1 MDLGLAGKV
10 AIVTGGSKGIGK
22 AIAQELAGEGVDV
35 AICARE
41 RRVLEEAAKTL
52 AAATR
57 HRIVP
62 IGCDTTSTKSVQDL
76 VEATVAQLG
85 RVDILVNNASTPG
98 GVVTGPLASADDEL
112 LLEDINTK
120 VVGYMR
126 CEKAAAPH
134 MQRAGWGRI
143 VNIGGLSGRR
153 AGNISGLRNAAIVHL
168 TKTLAD
174 QLGASGITVNLVHPG
189 ATRTERTDAETERR
203 ASSNAIRRIVD
214 AKEIAQ
220 VVTDR
225 YLEVRRDANDVVV
238 ECRMMQLAERE
249 AVRHD
254 RLSLGMAVRKDVRRL
269 QKFVV
274 SESADGAALMVGAE
288 HTLAK
293 ATLVETLPN

>member
-22 AIAQELAGEGVDV
+22 AIAQELASEGVDV
-35 AICARE
+35 AICARD

-52 AAATR
+52 R
-57 HRIVP
+57 RIVP
-62 IGCDTTSTKSVQDL
+62 IVCDTTSTKSVRDL

-126 CEKAAAPH
+126 CAKAAAPH
-134 MQRAGWGRI
+134 MQRSGWGRI
-143 VNIGGLSGRR
+143 INIGGLSGRR

-174 QLGASGITVNLVHPG
+174 QLGQSGITVNLVHPG

-220 VVTDR
+220 VVTF
-225 YLEVRRDANDVVV
+225 LASMKAANITGV
-238 ECRMMQLAERE
+238 AI
-249 AVRHD
+249 
-254 RLSLGMAVRKDVRRL
+254 
-269 QKFVV
+269 
-274 SESADGAALMVGAE
+274 DGSGGSIPVMFQ
-288 HTLAK
+288 
-293 ATLVETLPN
+293 